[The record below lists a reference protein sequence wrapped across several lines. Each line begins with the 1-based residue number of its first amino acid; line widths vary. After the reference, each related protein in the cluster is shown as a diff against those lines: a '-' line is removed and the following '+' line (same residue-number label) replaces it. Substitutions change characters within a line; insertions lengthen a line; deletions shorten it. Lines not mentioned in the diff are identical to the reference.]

1 MSESDVSVPE
11 RRPERRAATPS
22 PERRRDAPRGGASRR
37 GARRAGP
44 AIAPASPAGR
54 PVFERPSLF
63 SHRIAGHTRSTGTLD
78 LLIVLAC
85 FAAVHWL
92 WLGSLNFISDR
103 VLVMSAAVAL
113 LAGGFSAGGMYRHDV
128 PRALH
133 EEIGRLAIIWSL
145 ALAGVGLF
153 AFLSKTAED
162 VSRTWVGSSMLLAL
176 VSLILVRVAR
186 GLFMASRAAA
196 EERVDVAVVGAGE
209 IGALAMARVAGNAWT
224 GMRVVGVF
232 DDRDAGVG
240 GRVELPDGRGVDG
253 RVEALF
259 DFVEARRRAGTP
271 VDQVWIALP
280 LSRQSTI
287 DEIAA
292 RLRDSSVDVCIVP
305 DAFGL
310 RLLSGAVTRVGE
322 LRVVNVSEVSLPARA
337 EFFKRVFDYA
347 VASAAA
353 LVLALP
359 MALIALAVKLE
370 SPGPALFRQ
379 RRYGI
384 DGREIDVW
392 KFRSMTV
399 QENGAEVRQATREDA
414 RVTRVGRFIRR
425 TSLDELPQFL
435 NVLQGHMSIVG
446 PRPHAIV
453 HNESWRRQIP
463 GYMLRHKI
471 KPGITGWA
479 QVNGWRGETD
489 TFEKMERRVHFD
501 LEYIRNWSPWLDVKI
516 LLLTIAR
523 GFSGKDVY

>member
-1 MSESDVSVPE
+1 MSESDVSVSE
-11 RRPERRAATPS
+11 RRPERRTGRQAGPRAERGAPTPS
-22 PERRRDAPRGGASRR
+22 PEGRRDAPPVPRPAP
-37 GARRAGP
+37 GP
-44 AIAPASPAGR
+44 A
-54 PVFERPSLF
+54 FERPSLF

-78 LLIVLAC
+78 LLIVLGC
-85 FAAVHWL
+85 FALVHVS
-92 WLGSLNFISDR
+92 WLGDLDFTSDR
-103 VLVMSAAVAL
+103 VLVLGAAVAL
-113 LAGGFSAGGMYRHDV
+113 LAGGLSAGGMYRHDV

-133 EEIGRLAIIWSL
+133 EEIGRLAVVWALS
-145 ALAGVGLF
+145 LAGVGLF

-162 VSRTWVGSSMLLAL
+162 VSRTWVGGSMLLAL
-176 VSLILVRVAR
+176 VSLVLVRVAR
-186 GLFMASRAAA
+186 GLFVASRAAA

-392 KFRSMTV
+392 KFRSMRV
-399 QENGAEVRQATREDA
+399 QENGPEVRQATREDA

-516 LLLTIAR
+516 LLLTVAR

>member
-1 MSESDVSVPE
+1 MSEADVDAPA
-11 RRPERRAATPS
+11 RRPERRRAARGAGEAANGTAGAAGGTP
-22 PERRRDAPRGGASRR
+22 DAPVSGSALL
-37 GARRAGP
+37 P
-44 AIAPASPAGR
+44 R
-54 PVFERPSLF
+54 PTFRRPSLF
-63 SHRIAGHTRSTGTLD
+63 SHRIVGHTRSSGTLD

-85 FAAVHWL
+85 FAAVHVA
-92 WLGSLNFISDR
+92 WLGDLDFTSGR
-103 VLVMSAAVAL
+103 VLVLSAAVVL
-113 LAGGFSAGGMYRHDV
+113 LAGGFSAGGMYRHDK

-133 EEIGRLAIIWSL
+133 EEIGRLAVCWALS
-145 ALAGVGLF
+145 LAGVGLF
-153 AFLSKTAED
+153 AFLTKTGED
-162 VSRTWVGSSMLLAL
+162 VSRVWVGSSMLAAL
-176 VSLILVRVAR
+176 VALSLVRVVR
-186 GLFMASRAAA
+186 GVFMASRAAA
-196 EERVDVAVVGAGE
+196 EERIDVVVVGAGDV
-209 IGALAMARVAGNAWT
+209 GALAMARVAGNAWT

-240 GRVELPDGRGVDG
+240 GRVDLPEGRSVDG
-253 RVEALF
+253 RVAALF
-259 DFVEARRRAGTP
+259 DFVEARRRAGEP

-280 LSRQSTI
+280 LSRQVTI
-287 DEIAA
+287 DEITE

-322 LRVVNVSEVSLPARA
+322 LRVVNVSEISLPPRA
-337 EFFKRVFDYA
+337 EFFKRTFDYV
-347 VASAAA
+347 VASLAVV
-353 LVLALP
+353 VLAVP
-359 MALIALAVKLE
+359 MAAIAVAVKLE

-379 RRYGI
+379 HRYGI

-392 KFRSMTV
+392 KFRSMRV
-399 QENGAEVRQATREDA
+399 QENGGDVRQATRGDA

-446 PRPHAIV
+446 PRPHAVV
-453 HNESWRRQIP
+453 HNESWRRQIT

-516 LLLTIAR
+516 LFLTLAR